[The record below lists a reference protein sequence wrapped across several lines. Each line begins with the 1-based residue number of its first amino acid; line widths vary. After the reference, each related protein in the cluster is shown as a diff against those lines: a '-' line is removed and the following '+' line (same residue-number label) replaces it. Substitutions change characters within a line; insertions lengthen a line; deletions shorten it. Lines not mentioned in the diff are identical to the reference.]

1 MPGPFHQ
8 ALSDIALGLG
18 VAVEV
23 FALALIPLV
32 MLRRKEPSSTFAWI
46 LTLVF
51 LPGLG
56 AVLFLLHGR
65 DRVRWPARRKRAA
78 DAVLETRLEHVR
90 RETRVDP
97 SAAVD
102 DMDENERRIFR
113 VCRALGP
120 LVEVSDGNKVEL
132 YSAGQCRAGRHRGR
146 HRRGGEDRL
155 RRVLPDPE
163 RRNGCALSRQAR
175 GCRCAGR
182 RRAAPDRCLR
192 LLLAIQALVFPAAQG
207 GRQGRPVPAAGKW
220 R

>member
-18 VAVEV
+18 VAVEI
-23 FALALIPLV
+23 FALALVPLV

-56 AVLFLLHGR
+56 AALFLLHGR

-78 DAVLETRLEHVR
+78 DAVLETRLQHVR

-97 SAAVD
+97 SAALEH
-102 DMDENERRIFR
+102 MDESEQRIFR

-120 LVEVSDGNKVEL
+120 LVEVSDGNKLELTGKGHAFEQKLTEQQRIRIARAYRTAGAEAVEGFRTVL
-132 YSAGQCRAGRHRGR
+132 INIIDEADRARFERPEAPGKPMPPKAPLSKSAA
-146 HRRGGEDRL
+146 RR
-155 RRVLPDPE
+155 
-163 RRNGCALSRQAR
+163 
-175 GCRCAGR
+175 
-182 RRAAPDRCLR
+182 
-192 LLLAIQALVFPAAQG
+192 
-207 GRQGRPVPAAGKW
+207 
-220 R
+220 